1 MFVSRTWPALRALNL
16 ILALSAALGLTACS
30 RAVDVTAKPGEA
42 ADQQL
47 AESQPAAIMVA
58 APVDLTH
65 AEDEIAKLLP
75 AEVAL
80 VGRRIAHA
88 QCITN
93 AAKQQV
99 CLDVRLSGRIIRDGQ
114 AKLAGTARGLE
125 LKVPLRYELVA
136 QPYGAGANSVLNGKL
151 YATASFTMSMD
162 EHWQP
167 SLKLD
172 PSYKWDDGAKVK
184 VLAGD
189 TTLPA
194 DIEPYLTQHLSKL
207 PPTAVAGLVPG
218 ELKHQVEVVWRFLHY
233 PLALSEEQQ
242 IWLRGTPLGL
252 RYAGIANADG
262 ATELRMAVTARMQT
276 FVGERPA
283 PLPPSPLAAPGS
295 GPDATGGGVLLP
307 AEVPYEA
314 LAAASLQHL
323 PAIPTRT
330 VAGET
335 AAAPSEVKS
344 LVYFASGR
352 RLGVAVHFASIPGG
366 GWMSGHA
373 AAYFLT
379 TPVVKPGSTLIGLGQ
394 TELYAPGQK
403 PSAALKEMPFLADTR
418 FAENIS
424 TSMSM
429 DIADKLAAATEMVQ
443 RHASVPLAQGLKLT
457 MTASSAKVARISPGI
472 DTLRLQIEVDGA
484 LMVRREGTDVAADNT
499 DVIKA
504 TP

>member
-1 MFVSRTWPALRALNL
+1 MFVSRTQMTLRAIALAVATCA
-16 ILALSAALGLTACS
+16 ALSLAGCN

-58 APVDLTH
+58 APVDLSH
-65 AEDEIAKLLP
+65 AEEEIAKQLP

-80 VGRRIAHA
+80 IGRRIARA
-88 QCITN
+88 QCVTN

-99 CLDVRLSGRIIRDGQ
+99 CLDVRLSGRVIRDGQ
-114 AKLAGTARGLE
+114 AKLAGTSRGLE
-125 LKVPLRYELVA
+125 LIVPLRYELVA
-136 QPYGAGANSVLNGKL
+136 QPYGAGANTVLNGRFN
-151 YATASFTMSMD
+151 ATANFTLAMD

-167 SLKLD
+167 ALKLEQGF
-172 PSYKWDDGAKVK
+172 KWDDGAKVK

-189 TTLPA
+189 TTLQA
-194 DIEPYLTQHLSKL
+194 DAEPYLTQHLGKL
-207 PPTAVAGLVPG
+207 PATTVAGLVPG

-233 PLALSEEQQ
+233 PIALSEEQQ

-283 PLPPSPLAAPGS
+283 PLPPSPMAAPGS
-295 GPDATGGGVLLP
+295 GPEATGGGVLLP

-314 LAAASLQHL
+314 LAAASARHL
-323 PAIPTRT
+323 PAIPART
-330 VAGET
+330 VARE
-335 AAAPSEVKS
+335 APAAPSEVKA
-344 LVYFASGR
+344 LAYFASGR

-373 AAYFLT
+373 AAYFLA

-394 TELYAPGQK
+394 TELYAPGLK
-403 PSAALKEMPFLADTR
+403 PSPALKEMPFLADTR
-418 FAENIS
+418 FAESIS
-424 TSMSM
+424 TSMSV

-457 MTASSAKVARISPGI
+457 MTATSAKVARISPGI

-499 DVIKA
+499 DVAKA